1 MSGNLVV
8 EDISNKKAPKILE
21 AFWSWLDKQNPTKGS
36 RMDKAVTYARNQ
48 KPYAETYL
56 QDGRCSLSNNPS
68 ENSIRPVTVGRRNW
82 LFCDTPGGA
91 HASATVY
98 TMVEMAKAHG
108 LNVEK
113 YLTFLLEKR
122 PHSGMPDEDLENL
135 TPWSDEARAYCGYA
149 QQIACI

>member
-1 MSGNLVV
+1 
-8 EDISNKKAPKILE
+8 
-21 AFWSWLDKQNPTKGS
+21 
-36 RMDKAVTYARNQ
+36 MDKAVTYARNQ

-122 PHSGMPDEDLENL
+122 PHSGMPDEDLEKL
-135 TPWSDEARAYCGYA
+135 VPWSNEARAYCGYA

>member
-1 MSGNLVV
+1 
-8 EDISNKKAPKILE
+8 
-21 AFWSWLDKQNPTKGS
+21 
-36 RMDKAVTYARNQ
+36 
-48 KPYAETYL
+48 
-56 QDGRCSLSNNPS
+56 
-68 ENSIRPVTVGRRNW
+68 
-82 LFCDTPGGA
+82 
-91 HASATVY
+91 
-98 TMVEMAKAHG
+98 MVEMAKAHG